1 MQYGLIAE
9 EVDKVY
15 PELVIRDQ
23 GGQIQGVRYDELA
36 PILLSEIQRQ
46 RQQIAADKEEL
57 TSEEAR
63 RESELTELRQEMAQI
78 RESNRTMQA
87 TLAKLSQLD

>member
-1 MQYGLIAE
+1 
-9 EVDKVY
+9 
-15 PELVIRDQ
+15 
-23 GGQIQGVRYDELA
+23 VRYDELA